1 MGSSS
6 LESCNKSLVNASFN
20 VTDESYCHLF
30 CACPETN
37 FNNVTF
43 NYLEIDKWFLM
54 NANITDS
61 VLEGGEYEE
70 VWHEGV
76 TWNNITVDG
85 VEFKDATF
93 LNCSFNSVV
102 FDDVVFENTA
112 FCGVMST
119 NIEISSTNFTNSTI
133 NGLMLDN
140 ISNYEIAK
148 LFTNTSLSYNESCVL
163 GTPQDCFTDETK
175 DYNREY
181 FHIFLIAA
189 SALPGNIVSAIA
201 VYLFIRS
208 YWLGIIMENVYVY

>member
-1 MGSSS
+1 
-6 LESCNKSLVNASFN
+6 
-20 VTDESYCHLF
+20 
-30 CACPETN
+30 
-37 FNNVTF
+37 
-43 NYLEIDKWFLM
+43 M

-76 TWNNITVDG
+76 TWNNVTVDG

-93 LNCSFNSVV
+93 LNCSFDSVV
-102 FDDVVFENTA
+102 FDDVVFKNTT

-119 NIEISSTNFTNSTI
+119 NIEINSTNFTNSTI
-133 NGLMLDN
+133 NGLTLDN
-140 ISNYEIAK
+140 ISKYEISK

-208 YWLGIIMENVYVY
+208 YWLGMTL